1 MDIAQPVPPAPA
13 PAPAPPAG
21 TGDSLIS
28 FDDDQVTPSQ
38 APSVNAMTS
47 QMQAMNVGPSPTDQD
62 DEFDMFAQSRKSTF
76 DESRKGGSSYTDNL
90 QPFDRTIASTMSIE
104 KTEPNKTEERSP
116 MDDIESWL
124 NVTETDV
131 ANAEAAAAQQAAN
144 GDTLTSSEFD
154 QFLADRAAAGGQR
167 TGSVKSGASRPRQR
181 QMQMENQA
189 DDEMFGL

>member
-131 ANAEAAAAQQAAN
+131 ANAEAAAA
-144 GDTLTSSEFD
+144 
-154 QFLADRAAAGGQR
+154 
-167 TGSVKSGASRPRQR
+167 
-181 QMQMENQA
+181 
-189 DDEMFGL
+189 